1 MLCLFSRFN
10 HMCVSLSL
18 PALLLLQM
26 GVAETHQVLTRN
38 ELRERV
44 VLRADG
50 GFRSGRDILVAAALG
65 ADEYGFGTVAM
76 IATGCIMARVC
87 HTNNCPVGVASQ
99 REELRARFPGAP
111 ADLVN
116 FFHFVAE
123 EVRGEEGEGR
133 VLFVVAATPA
143 WLQLVE
149 SSHPQHLDSPRTC
162 MARFNPKSSGK
173 ATALGNK

>member
-1 MLCLFSRFN
+1 MS
-10 HMCVSLSL
+10 
-18 PALLLLQM
+18 
-26 GVAETHQVLTRN
+26 
-38 ELRERV
+38 
-44 VLRADG
+44 
-50 GFRSGRDILVAAALG
+50 AALG

-123 EVRGEEGEGR
+123 EVGGCCFCVNSWCSFSRGMEDALASCWE
-133 VLFVVAATPA
+133 
-143 WLQLVE
+143 
-149 SSHPQHLDSPRTC
+149 QHMT
-162 MARFNPKSSGK
+162 
-173 ATALGNK
+173 

>member
-1 MLCLFSRFN
+1 MHWCCSLCSGLEHCAVFN
-10 HMCVSLSL
+10 PALTTARSL
-18 PALLLLQM
+18 PVNFSL
-26 GVAETHQVLTRN
+26 AEVHQVLVRN

-50 GFRSGRDILVAAALG
+50 GMRSGRDILISAALG

-123 EVRGEEGEGR
+123 EVRQGLAQMGFR
-133 VLFVVAATPA
+133 
-143 WLQLVE
+143 
-149 SSHPQHLDSPRTC
+149 
-162 MARFNPKSSGK
+162 
-173 ATALGNK
+173 